1 MLPLSTPTPT
11 TLLVACAL
19 KQHLFLPPEPFTT
32 SATLGHSSIARQKS
46 LFAHVSLTL
55 LDLGPQCQ
63 PLIRSSSHSPIDLG
77 LDIAHHAAIMWT
89 LCKRHN
95 LSLLGIISLHRS
107 FKADM
112 SLL

>member
-1 MLPLSTPTPT
+1 MLPQSTPTA
-11 TLLVACAL
+11 LLVVCAL
-19 KQHLFLPPEPFTT
+19 NQHLFHPLEPFTT
-32 SATLGHSSIARQKS
+32 SATLGHSSIARQIS

-63 PLIRSSSHSPIDLG
+63 PLIRSLSHSPIDLG
-77 LDIAHHAAIMWT
+77 LDIVHHVAILWT
-89 LCKRHN
+89 FCKRDN
-95 LSLLGIISLHRS
+95 LSLLGNTSLHRS